1 MTTIND
7 IADLVRIL
15 DEKPEWLAE
24 IRTRVLSRELLDLPE
39 EFARFVAEVRQFIA
53 ATDQRLAALE
63 AGQQQMQDDIG
74 TLQDD
79 VGTLKSDVGTLKSD
93 VGTLKNQMADVRG
106 RIVYDIAHDEAP
118 FLADDMGFNYVATL
132 SRNDLQKLIE
142 SVDTSAITRQNL
154 QSFRRADLVIQA
166 VDPDGAA
173 IYITVEV
180 SYTVDGND
188 IRRARRNAEYLTRLT
203 GVPAVAAVA
212 GVIIDPHVQNVI
224 DDGELYWYE
233 IPMGDLQPE

>member
-1 MTTIND
+1 MATIND

-79 VGTLKSDVGTLKSD
+79 VGTLKSDVGTLK
-93 VGTLKNQMADVRG
+93 NQMADVRG

-166 VDPDGAA
+166 VDPDGTA
-173 IYITVEV
+173 IYIAVEV

-212 GVIIDPHVQNVI
+212 GVIIDPRVQDVI
-224 DDGELYWYE
+224 DAGELYWYE

>member
-63 AGQQQMQDDIG
+63 AGQQQVQA
-74 TLQDD
+74 
-79 VGTLKSDVGTLKSD
+79 D
-93 VGTLKNQMADVRG
+93 VGTLKNQIADVRG
-106 RIVYDIAHDEAP
+106 RIVYDIARAEAP

-132 SRNDLQKLIE
+132 SRNNLQKLIQ

-154 QSFRRADLVIQA
+154 QSFRRADLVIRA
-166 VDPDGAA
+166 VNSDGTA
-173 IYITVEV
+173 IYIAVEI

-212 GVIIDPHVQNVI
+212 GVIIDPHVQDLI

>member
-1 MTTIND
+1 
-7 IADLVRIL
+7 
-15 DEKPEWLAE
+15 
-24 IRTRVLSRELLDLPE
+24 
-39 EFARFVAEVRQFIA
+39 
-53 ATDQRLAALE
+53 
-63 AGQQQMQDDIG
+63 
-74 TLQDD
+74 
-79 VGTLKSDVGTLKSD
+79 
-93 VGTLKNQMADVRG
+93 MADVRG

-154 QSFRRADLVIQA
+154 QSFRRADLVIRA
-166 VDPDGAA
+166 VDPDGTA

-212 GVIIDPHVQNVI
+212 GVIIDPHVQDVI

>member
-24 IRTRVLSRELLDLPE
+24 IRARVLSRELLDLPE

-79 VGTLKSDVGTLKSD
+79 VGTLKSDVGTLK
-93 VGTLKNQMADVRG
+93 NQMADVRG
-106 RIVYDIAHDEAP
+106 RIVYDIARAEAP

-166 VDPDGAA
+166 VDPDGTA
-173 IYITVEV
+173 IYIAVEI

-212 GVIIDPHVQNVI
+212 GVIIDPRVQDVI
-224 DDGELYWYE
+224 DAGELYWYE

>member
-39 EFARFVAEVRQFIA
+39 EFARFVAEVRQFIV
-53 ATDQRLAALE
+53 ATDRRLAALE
-63 AGQQQMQDDIG
+63 AAQQQVQA
-74 TLQDD
+74 
-79 VGTLKSDVGTLKSD
+79 D
-93 VGTLKNQMADVRG
+93 VGTLKNQIADVRG

-118 FLADDMGFNYVATL
+118 FLADDMGFNYVATF
-132 SRNDLQKLIE
+132 SRNDLQKLIQ
-142 SVDTSAITRQNL
+142 SVDTSSITRQNL

-166 VDPDGAA
+166 VDPDGTA

-212 GVIIDPHVQNVI
+212 GVIIDPRVQDVI
-224 DDGELYWYE
+224 DAGELYWYE